1 MGLIERLLLVTAG
14 VMRLSGIVFVG
25 IAFFGYSHVHA
36 STAAYEAVIDAG
48 SSGTR
53 LYLYEYRNEP
63 QGPVMSLLL
72 EDEPDKLRGLSTYAD
87 KPAQAGQGEIGPL
100 LDGLETFV
108 KTKGIDPKAVS
119 VSVLATAGMRLVE
132 PGAAQRIYDSVRQE
146 IGRRGLVAR
155 EVGTI
160 TGQSE
165 GIYAWVDVNYLK
177 GNLRLGQTTDG
188 IVEIGGA
195 SAQVALAVS
204 SPNRHSGFVRRVQ
217 IGEQS
222 YDVLSVSY
230 LGLGQN
236 EARRAMLEQIA
247 ADALASNPCYPNS
260 QSDSVV
266 FEAAKGR
273 KGVAALTVAG
283 NKSSFT
289 PACFDVYANVVQST
303 AARAINRFPVA
314 QFQSVP
320 GFERSRFVLMASFY
334 HKLRDWDLIAEKRLD
349 RSLLAELFSR
359 CVGTDAWVTVSG
371 QQGTGFF
378 AQNACANATY
388 LYTFIFSGRGL
399 ALSHSRVQVL
409 DEVNGESLTWT
420 RGYALLA
427 AGSSK

>member
-1 MGLIERLLLVTAG
+1 MGLNERLLLVTAV
-14 VMRLSGIVFVG
+14 VMRLCVTGFVG
-25 IAFFGYSHVHA
+25 IVLFGYSHVHA
-36 STAAYEAVIDAG
+36 STPVYEAVIDAG

-63 QGPVMSLLL
+63 QGPVVSLLL

-87 KPAQAGQGEIGPL
+87 KPEQAGQGEIGPL

-119 VSVLATAGMRLVE
+119 VSVLATAGMRLAE

-177 GNLRLGQTTDG
+177 GNLRLGQTTEG

-195 SAQVALAVS
+195 SAQVALAVDS
-204 SPNRHSGFVRRVQ
+204 SGQYGGFIRRVQ
-217 IGEQS
+217 IGEQT

-236 EARRAMLEQIA
+236 EARRVMLEQTA
-247 ADALASNPCYPNS
+247 AEAPALNPCYPNS

-266 FEAAKGR
+266 FDAAKGR
-273 KGVAALTVAG
+273 KGVNALKVAG

-289 PACFDVYANVVQST
+289 PACFDIYASVVQST

-320 GFERSRFVLMASFY
+320 GFESSRFVLMASLY
-334 HKLRDWDLIAEKRLD
+334 HKLRDWDLLGEKRPD
-349 RSLLAELFSR
+349 RSLLAEVFGR
-359 CVGTDAWVTVSG
+359 CVGVDAWATVSG
-371 QQGTGFF
+371 RQGTGFF

-388 LYTFIFSGRGL
+388 LYTFLFSGRGL
-399 ALSHSRVQVL
+399 SLSSSRVQVL
-409 DEVNGESLTWT
+409 DEVNGEPLTWT